1 MRVCVAV
8 QEDDLVQRLVA
19 DHGGSE
25 AELASLGASNIKWL
39 TIGSKVPGRTGKQCR
54 ERWHNLLAPTV
65 NKSNWS
71 EDEDNMIVHSLQT
84 LGTKW

>member
-1 MRVCVAV
+1 M
-8 QEDDLVQRLVA
+8 QRLVA

-39 TIGSKVPGRTGKQCR
+39 TIGSKVSGRTGKQCR

-71 EDEDNMIVHSLQT
+71 EQEDNMIVHSLQT